1 MVLIIKNILVSMA
14 LTDKM
19 QTFSAETVH
28 IFSDLICSNLDNY
41 SDFGEERKDE
51 IAKKRDRKKIRKSGR

>member
-1 MVLIIKNILVSMA
+1 MA

-28 IFSDLICSNLDNY
+28 ILSDLICSNLDNY